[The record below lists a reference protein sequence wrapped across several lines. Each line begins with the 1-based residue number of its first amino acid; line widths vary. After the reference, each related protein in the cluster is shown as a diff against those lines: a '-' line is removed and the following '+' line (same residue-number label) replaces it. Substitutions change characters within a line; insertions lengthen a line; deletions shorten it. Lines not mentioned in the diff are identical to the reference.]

1 MTQSRNYH
9 KLLWVSGYGGPLH
22 TKSKREG
29 IFLEWKDQMAGHCLQ
44 IYDVIVK
51 ESRKEVGQEQHL
63 ENAPSLEA

>member
-1 MTQSRNYH
+1 MH
-9 KLLWVSGYGGPLH
+9 I
-22 TKSKREG
+22 KSKREG